1 VDSDCNGD
9 SDHLSDLKSQWT
21 CGRRGTQ
28 STFLGGEE
36 DLFKVSYSVVFSN
49 VLTKLR
55 HQGSRLYP
63 FLHTVVPHFVLLVGL
78 CKTMHSKTQHVATAT
93 STLCSISSIITAPL
107 TASVTVPAD
116 HPLNADVL
124 AWLSKNRSGL
134 GARTLTDP
142 TAQPAVIER
151 EDGRGHRRVVLKPSA
166 VASIPSYGNSRP
178 WTSNDEVII
187 PCLLSVIRSA
197 PQLFGRS
204 ITS

>member
-1 VDSDCNGD
+1 MNMLKALRS
-9 SDHLSDLKSQWT
+9 LPSDLD
-21 CGRRGTQ
+21 
-28 STFLGGEE
+28 GEE

-78 CKTMHSKTQHVATAT
+78 CKTMHSTTQHVATAT

-166 VASIPSYGNSRP
+166 VASIPSYGKLYFWFGSYSMTMDRKEPAIDKGDGRVNAESKISRP
-178 WTSNDEVII
+178 FDPTT
-187 PCLLSVIRSA
+187 
-197 PQLFGRS
+197 PQLEEK
-204 ITS
+204 